1 VTAETG
7 PVPTPTAVSLRS
19 LLGMKVV
26 SRTTAAGLGEMTGAL
41 VDAPSRRIVAWC
53 VGKGRHARIV
63 EHPHL
68 SGVGAAAVVVE
79 DESFL
84 RPPDTDAEKA
94 LAKGRLGLISA
105 PLLTVTGNSAGEV
118 YDADLDPA
126 TGGLYWLR
134 SATAT
139 IPADRLVGYG
149 SFAAVITG
157 L

>member
-1 VTAETG
+1 VTGAN
-7 PVPTPTAVSLRS
+7 PTPTAVSLRS

-26 SRTTAAGLGEMTGAL
+26 SRTTAADLGEVRGAL
-41 VDAPSRRIVAWC
+41 VDAAGRRIVGWC
-53 VGKGRHARIV
+53 VGHGRHSRII
-63 EHPHL
+63 EQPHL
-68 SGVGAAAVVVE
+68 SGVGSAAVVVE

-84 RPPDTDAEKA
+84 RPPSGDAEKA
-94 LAKGRLGLISA
+94 LAKGKLGLIGA
-105 PLLTVTGNSAGEV
+105 PLLSVAGNSAGEV

-126 TGGLYWLR
+126 TGELYWLR

-149 SFAAVITG
+149 SYAAVITG

>member
-1 VTAETG
+1 MTAETG
-7 PVPTPTAVSLRS
+7 ASPTPTAVSLRS
-19 LLGMKVV
+19 LLGMKGV
-26 SRTTAAGLGEMTGAL
+26 SRTTAADLGEITGVL
-41 VDAPSRRIVAWC
+41 VDTATRRVVGWC

-63 EHPHL
+63 DHPHL

-84 RPPDTDAEKA
+84 RPAASDDEKA
-94 LAKGRLGLISA
+94 LAKGRLGLIGA
-105 PLLTVTGNSAGEV
+105 PLLTVAGNNAGEV
-118 YDADLDPA
+118 YDVDLDPA
-126 TGGLYWLR
+126 TGDLYWLR

-149 SFAAVITG
+149 TFAAVITG

>member
-1 VTAETG
+1 VNAGGEST
-7 PVPTPTAVSLRS
+7 PVPTAVSLRS
-19 LLGMKVV
+19 LLGIKSV
-26 SRTTAAGLGEMTGAL
+26 SRTTAADLGPVNGAL
-41 VDAPSRRIVAWC
+41 VDAARRRVVAWC
-53 VGKGRHARIV
+53 VGKGRHARMV
-63 EHPHL
+63 DQSHL

-84 RPPDTDAEKA
+84 RSPAGDAEKA
-94 LAKGRLGLISA
+94 LAKGRLGLIGA
-105 PLLTVTGNSAGEV
+105 PLLTVAGNSAGEV

-126 TGGLYWLR
+126 SGELYWLR